1 MLLFL
6 SQLTQILI
14 VPGNS
19 VRVTLLLAVLLD
31 AGAAQSYSHLPVD
44 ESWCEATE
52 VLALFRVRPALVSPV
67 HCHQCMQVRPVS
79 RPKRHL
85 LGLPVVG
92 APVREL
98 LQALDLHNAAGRLN
112 IDQRVLVDIRL
123 SPKRQLV
130 VLFQLGL
137 LCLWLVR

>member
-6 SQLTQILI
+6 SLLTQSLI

-44 ESWCEATE
+44 ESWREATK

-67 HCHQCMQVRPVS
+67 HCHQCMQVHPVS

-85 LGLPVVG
+85 PGLPIVG
-92 APVREL
+92 APVREV
-98 LQALDLHNAAGRLN
+98 LQAPNLNNAGGRLN
-112 IDQRVLVDIRL
+112 IDQRVLVEIRL
-123 SPKRQLV
+123 RPKSLVV
-130 VLFQLGL
+130 VLFQLSL